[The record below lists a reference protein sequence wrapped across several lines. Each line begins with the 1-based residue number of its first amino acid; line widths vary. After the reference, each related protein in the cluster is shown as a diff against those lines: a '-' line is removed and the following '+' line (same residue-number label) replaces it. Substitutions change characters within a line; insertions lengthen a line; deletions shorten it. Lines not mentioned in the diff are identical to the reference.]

1 MHGESPGGAI
11 RVLVADDHALVRS
24 GLESI
29 LGLFD
34 DIELVAQ
41 AGGGLEAVRLC
52 DECSPDVVLMDL
64 VMPDMDGADATVEI
78 LRRHPATKVLALTS
92 FSDDELIE
100 AALKAG
106 AIGYLMKNISGD
118 QLAAAIR
125 AAHAGRPTLAP
136 EAAAVLMHAV
146 TGPGRTADA
155 VGGDLTTRERQV
167 LALVA
172 EGLTNAEIAER
183 LVLSLS
189 TIKTHV
195 SSVMTKLGA
204 GTRTEAATLAVRH
217 RLV

>member
-1 MHGESPGGAI
+1 M
-11 RVLVADDHALVRS
+11 
-24 GLESI
+24 
-29 LGLFD
+29 
-34 DIELVAQ
+34 
-41 AGGGLEAVRLC
+41 
-52 DECSPDVVLMDL
+52 
-64 VMPDMDGADATVEI
+64 EI

-136 EAAAVLMHAV
+136 EAAAALMHTV
-146 TGPGRTADA
+146 TAPGRAADA

-204 GTRTEAATLAVRH
+204 CTRTEAATLAVRH